1 MSRVLISAEEARDI
15 TDKYVNPDFDQYID
29 KIIERLKTNIIKL
42 AKKGKSE
49 TSIVVKKT
57 QEDFEEIVDELKNE
71 LEDQLYTVVLKETK
85 KQISLKVSW

>member
-1 MSRVLISAEEARDI
+1 MTRALISAEEAREI

-29 KIIERLKTNIIKL
+29 KIIEKLKTNITKL

-49 TSIVVKKT
+49 TSIVVKKI

-71 LEDQLYTVVLKETK
+71 LEDQGYVIVLKDTK
-85 KQISLKVSW
+85 KQISLKVTW